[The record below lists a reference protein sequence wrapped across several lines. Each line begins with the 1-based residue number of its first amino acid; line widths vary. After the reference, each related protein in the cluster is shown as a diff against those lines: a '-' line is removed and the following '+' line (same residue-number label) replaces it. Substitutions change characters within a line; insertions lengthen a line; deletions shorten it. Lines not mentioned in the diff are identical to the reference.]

1 MSGAS
6 PTATDL
12 ASELLKLSTA
22 ERIQLA
28 EDLWD
33 SVAAEPD
40 KAPPLSAQQRREV
53 QQRLDAH
60 RAKPDDAQDWETIRS
75 RLWSRLG

>member
-6 PTATDL
+6 SSTATFT
-12 ASELLKLSTA
+12 SELLKLSPA

-33 SVAAEPD
+33 SVAAQPD
-40 KAPPLSAQQRREV
+40 NAPPLSAQQRQEV
-53 QQRLDAH
+53 LRRLDAY
-60 RAKPDDAQDWETIRS
+60 REKPGDAQDWETIRS